1 VDVEAYA
8 YLDAFPV
15 EEPAP
20 PKSQPEAEPAA
31 APATGLAAEW
41 LELFQCL
48 GLAGMTAN
56 IAANCTLAKVEG
68 DHWLLHLDPA
78 QAALFNSTQQRRLNE
93 ALNQHHGRTLRLDIE
108 LRKPEQETPAQ
119 AAARRRAERQRQA
132 EASIQDDPLVRQMI
146 QQFAAVIRDG
156 TIEPLNT

>member
-1 VDVEAYA
+1 
-8 YLDAFPV
+8 
-15 EEPAP
+15 
-20 PKSQPEAEPAA
+20 
-31 APATGLAAEW
+31 
-41 LELFQCL
+41 L

-93 ALNQHHGRTLRLDIE
+93 ALNQHHGRMLRLDIE